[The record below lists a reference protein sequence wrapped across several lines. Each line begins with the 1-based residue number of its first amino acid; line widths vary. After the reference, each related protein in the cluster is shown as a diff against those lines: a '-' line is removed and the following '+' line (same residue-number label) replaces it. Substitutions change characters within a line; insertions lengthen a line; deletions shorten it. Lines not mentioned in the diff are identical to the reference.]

1 MAASESPVATI
12 SSPPSSPLPARA
24 AETVFRILLT
34 ISFCH
39 LLNDTVQTTIMAYY
53 PVLKSSYHLSFAR
66 IGLIALTYQITASI
80 LQPIV
85 GAYTDR
91 YPRPFS
97 LSASMAVTT
106 LGLISWSLARDFNM
120 LLFSA
125 ALIGVGSAIFHPESS
140 RVARMASGGQHG
152 LAQSIFQVGGNAGA
166 SIGPL
171 LAAFIVVPLGQYSL
185 RYFSLLSLL
194 ALLLL
199 AGVGA
204 WYKRRGP
211 LKPKATA
218 VRVPGT
224 DVVLSRRKV
233 AFSITVLL
241 VLIFSKYVYLSSLN
255 VYFTFYLIGKFHLSV
270 QAAQMHLFLFLGAVA
285 VGTFAGGPIGDRIGR
300 KYVIWCSILGVLPF
314 TLAMPYANLFWTT
327 VLTIITGLV
336 LASAFSAI
344 IVFAQELVPGRIGMI
359 SGLFFGFAFGI
370 GGVAAAVLGK
380 VADVQGIDFVY
391 HVCSFLPLIG
401 LLTAFLPNIEP
412 ARRRRPETHRALP
425 VECESSSD

>member
-1 MAASESPVATI
+1 MAANESPVATI
-12 SSPPSSPLPARA
+12 SSPPSSQLPARA

-39 LLNDTVQTTIMAYY
+39 LLNDTVQTTILAYY
-53 PVLKSSYHLSFAR
+53 PVLKSNFHLSFAR
-66 IGLIALTYQITASI
+66 VGLITLTYQLTASI
-80 LQPIV
+80 LQPII

-91 YPRPFS
+91 RPRPFS
-97 LSASMAVTT
+97 LSAGMAVTT
-106 LGLISWSLARDFNM
+106 LGLISWSQARDFYM

-125 ALIGVGSAIFHPESS
+125 ALVGVGSAIFHPESS

-166 SIGPL
+166 SVGPL

-211 LKPKATA
+211 LKPKAAA

-224 DVVLSRRKV
+224 DQVLSRRKV
-233 AFSITVLL
+233 AFSITILL
-241 VLIFSKYVYLSSLN
+241 VLIFSKFAYLSSLN

-270 QAAQMHLFLFLGAVA
+270 QAAQVHLFLFLGAVA

-300 KYVIWCSILGVLPF
+300 KLVIWCSILGVLPF

-370 GGVAAAVLGK
+370 GGLAAAVLGK
-380 VADVQGIDFVY
+380 VADVRGIGYVY
-391 HVCSFLPLIG
+391 HLCSFLPLIG

-412 ARRRRPETHRALP
+412 AWRRRPASNRPFPA
-425 VECESSSD
+425 ECESSSD

>member
-1 MAASESPVATI
+1 MATSKSPVITV
-12 SSPPSSPLPARA
+12 SSPPPVPVR
-24 AETVFRILLT
+24 EIVYRILLM

-39 LLNDTVQTTIMAYY
+39 LLNDTVQTTVMAYY
-53 PVLKSSYHLSFAR
+53 PVLKSNFHLSFAR
-66 IGLIALTYQITASI
+66 VGLITLTNQITASI
-80 LQPIV
+80 LQPII
-85 GAYTDR
+85 GMYTDR
-91 YPRPFS
+91 TPRPFS
-97 LSASMAVTT
+97 LAAGMAVTT
-106 LGLISWSLARDFNM
+106 LGLISWSVAHDFYM

-152 LAQSIFQVGGNAGA
+152 LAQSIFQVGGNAGG

-171 LAAFIVVPLGQYSL
+171 LAAFIVVPLGQSSL

-199 AGVGA
+199 VGVGA

-218 VRVPGT
+218 VRVEGS
-224 DVVLSRRKV
+224 DLVLSRRKV
-233 AFSITVLL
+233 AFSITILL
-241 VLIFSKYVYLSSLN
+241 VLIFSKYVYLSSLT
-255 VYFTFYLIGKFHLSV
+255 VYFTFYLIGKFHMSV
-270 QAAQMHLFLFLGAVA
+270 QAAQVHLFLFLGAVA
-285 VGTFAGGPIGDRIGR
+285 AGTLAGGPIGDRIGR

-314 TLAMPYANLFWTT
+314 TLALPYANLFWTT
-327 VLTIITGLV
+327 VLTIVIGLV

-370 GGVAAAVLGK
+370 GGLSAAVLGK
-380 VADVQGIDFVY
+380 VADLRSIDFVY

-401 LLTAFLPNIEP
+401 LATAFLPDIEP
-412 ARRRRPETHRALP
+412 VRRRRPETTRPLP
-425 VECESSSD
+425 AECESSSD

>member
-1 MAASESPVATI
+1 MASSKSPIVTI
-12 SSPPSSPLPARA
+12 SRPPASPLPARA
-24 AETVFRILLT
+24 TETVYRILLT
-34 ISFCH
+34 ISVCH
-39 LLNDTVQTTIMAYY
+39 LLNDTVQTTILAYY
-53 PVLKSSYHLSFAR
+53 PVLKSSYHLSYAR
-66 IGLIALTYQITASI
+66 VGLITLTYQMTASI
-80 LQPIV
+80 LQPVI

-91 YPRPFS
+91 RPRPFS
-97 LSASMAVTT
+97 LSAGMTVTT
-106 LGLISWSLARDFNM
+106 LGLISWSLAHDFYM

-125 ALIGVGSAIFHPESS
+125 ALVGVGSAIFHPESS

-166 SIGPL
+166 AIGPL

-199 AGVGA
+199 VGLGT

-211 LKPKATA
+211 LMPTAAA
-218 VRVPGT
+218 VRAPGA
-224 DVVLSRRKV
+224 DHVLSHRKV
-233 AFSITVLL
+233 AFSITILV
-241 VLIFSKYVYLSSLN
+241 VLIFSKYAYLSSLSG
-255 VYFTFYLIGKFHLSV
+255 YFTFYLIGKFHLSV
-270 QAAQMHLFLFLGAVA
+270 QAAQVHLFLFLGAVA
-285 VGTFAGGPIGDRIGR
+285 VGTLAGGPIGDRIGR

-344 IVFAQELVPGRIGMI
+344 VVFAQELVPGRIGMI
-359 SGLFFGFAFGI
+359 SGLFFGFSFGI
-370 GGVAAAVLGK
+370 GGAAAAVLGK
-380 VADVQGIDFVY
+380 VADVRGIDYVY

-412 ARRRRPETHRALP
+412 ARRRPSAISPPLQAEHA
-425 VECESSSD
+425 SSSD

>member
-1 MAASESPVATI
+1 MATSKSPVATM
-12 SSPPSSPLPARA
+12 SSPPPARVS
-24 AETVFRILLT
+24 ETVFRILLT

-39 LLNDTVQTTIMAYY
+39 LLNDTVQSMIMAYY
-53 PVLKSSYHLSFAR
+53 PVLKSNFHLNFAHV
-66 IGLIALTYQITASI
+66 GLITLTNQTTASL
-80 LQPIV
+80 LQPII

-91 YPRPFS
+91 HPRPFS
-97 LSASMAVTT
+97 LSAGMAVTT
-106 LGLISWSLARDFNM
+106 LGLISWSVARDFYM

-125 ALIGVGSAIFHPESS
+125 ALVGVGSAIFHPESS

-152 LAQSIFQVGGNAGA
+152 LAQSTFQVGGNTGA
-166 SIGPL
+166 AIGPL

-211 LKPKATA
+211 LKPKDTA
-218 VRVPGT
+218 VRAPGSGLI
-224 DVVLSRRKV
+224 LSRRKV
-233 AFSITVLL
+233 ALSITVLL
-241 VLIFSKYVYLSSLN
+241 VLIFSKFVYLSSLN
-255 VYFTFYLIGKFHLSV
+255 VYYTFFLISKFHLSV
-270 QAAQMHLFLFLGAVA
+270 QAAQVHLFLFLGAVA

-300 KYVIWCSILGVLPF
+300 KFVIWCSILGVLPF

-344 IVFAQELVPGRIGMI
+344 IVFAHELVPGRIGMI

-380 VADVQGIDFVY
+380 VADLRGIGYVY
-391 HVCSFLPLIG
+391 HVCSFLPIIG
-401 LLTAFLPNIEP
+401 LLTAFLPNMEP
-412 ARRRRPETHRALP
+412 VRRHRSATNHPLP
-425 VECESSSD
+425 AECESSSD